1 MPLLA
6 DKRGDPRIPVN
17 LDGRLLSI
25 DGRCNL
31 FCVIADLSQSGARVR
46 TRHGA
51 FVPDRVYLRIDATG
65 DVFDCDRRWARDN
78 EAGLSLIGQA
88 NLSIRKVLAG
98 LGSAA
103 PSRGAKAAQ

>member
-1 MPLLA
+1 MLA

-51 FVPDRVYLRIDATG
+51 FVPDRVYLWIDATG

-88 NLSIRKVLAG
+88 NLAIRKVLAG
-98 LGSAA
+98 LA